1 MPDVSVIIVNWNA
14 RDYLLKC
21 LASLRSGLGR
31 LDAEVI
37 VVDNASS
44 DGSARAVREGFPEVK
59 LLEQDENLGFARAN
73 NIGMRESS
81 AGYVCLVNSDVIVL
95 DGSLEELHR
104 FLEARPEAALAG
116 PRVLNPDE
124 SLQPTCRRFPS
135 LRGSLLSAIGLD
147 GWNYFSHDRTAR
159 VEALSGC
166 LLMIRRKA
174 IDDVGM
180 LDERFFFYAEDKD
193 WCKRFHDAGYENWY
207 CTEAEA
213 VHYGGSSSGL
223 APVRFYVEM
232 QKANLKYWEKHRGRA
247 ARAAYV
253 AITLLHQLVRFARSG
268 ALYILK
274 PAERRSAAH
283 KAKRSAACLKWLLTG
298 GDAAQP

>member
-21 LASLRSGLGR
+21 LGSLRSGLGS
-31 LDAEVI
+31 LEAEVI

-44 DGSARAVREGFPEVK
+44 DGSAAAVRERFPEARV
-59 LLEQDENLGFARAN
+59 LEQSENLGFARAN

-81 AGYVCLVNSDVIVL
+81 GEYLCLVNSDVVVL
-95 DGSLEELHR
+95 DGC
-104 FLEARPEAALAG
+104 LEALRKFLGSLPRAALAG
-116 PRVLNPDE
+116 PRVLNPDG
-124 SLQPTCRRFPS
+124 SLQRTCRRFPS

-147 GWNYFSHDRTAR
+147 DRNYFSQEKTAR

-166 LLMIRRKA
+166 LLMARRKA
-174 IDDVGM
+174 VDEIGM

-207 CTEAEA
+207 CAEAEA
-213 VHYGGSSSGL
+213 IHYGGGSSAL
-223 APVRFYVEM
+223 APVRFYIEM
-232 QKANLKYWEKHRGRA
+232 QKANLEYWDKHSGA
-247 ARAAYV
+247 VARAAYL
-253 AITLLHQLVRFARSG
+253 AIVLLHQVLRFARSG

-283 KAKRSAACLKWLLTG
+283 KARRSAACLKWLLTG
-298 GDAAQP
+298 ENAA

>member
-21 LASLRSGLGR
+21 LGSLPSGLGS
-31 LDAEVI
+31 LEAEVI

-44 DGSARAVREGFPEVK
+44 DGSAQAVRERFPEVK
-59 LLEQDENLGFARAN
+59 VLQQDENLGFAKAN
-73 NIGMRESS
+73 NIGMRESK
-81 AGYVCLVNSDVIVL
+81 GRYICLVNSDVVVL
-95 DGSLEELHR
+95 GGCLEELLR
-104 FLEARPEAALAG
+104 FLERHPVAALAG

-135 LRGSLLSAIGLD
+135 LGGSLLSAVGLD

-166 LLMIRRKA
+166 LLMARRKA
-174 IDDVGM
+174 VDEVGM

-193 WCKRFHDAGYENWY
+193 WCKRFHDAGHEVWY

-213 VHYGGSSSGL
+213 VHYGGSSSAL
-223 APVRFYVEM
+223 APVRFYIEM
-232 QKANLKYWEKHRGRA
+232 QKANLGYWEKHRGAA
-247 ARAAYV
+247 ARGAYV
-253 AITLLHQLVRFARSG
+253 AITLMHQLIRFARSG
-268 ALYILK
+268 ALYALK

-283 KAKRSAACLKWLLTG
+283 KARRSAACLKWLLTG
-298 GDAAQP
+298 EKAA